1 MESNRRLQLSKLKR
15 QEWLAKKLKDEIEA
29 KLKEEKLSAR
39 KEKEQVR
46 NSFLSPTHIWRF
58 LKRKSD

>member
-29 KLKEEKLSAR
+29 KLREERLSTR
-39 KEKEQVR
+39 KEKEQVSEAFMTEIG
-46 NSFLSPTHIWRF
+46 N
-58 LKRKSD
+58 